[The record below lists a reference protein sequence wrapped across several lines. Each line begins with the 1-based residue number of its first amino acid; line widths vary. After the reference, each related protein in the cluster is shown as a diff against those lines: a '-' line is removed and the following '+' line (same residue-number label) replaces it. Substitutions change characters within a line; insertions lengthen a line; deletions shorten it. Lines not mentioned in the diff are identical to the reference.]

1 MATATKPPPA
11 KAPGSADGSFED
23 VHARAVDGKFTAGS
37 DANRGQQ
44 QGTDRRAAE
53 NLLRDNGYWRSDM
66 TYQQALDRAK
76 ANLDTSS
83 DGDTLSALRAEAAS
97 IYVPDKKK
105 KKRKK
110 KNPNDIRKGGSA
122 RSTPRNPWHPPAS
135 TPLAAGAGRAGKPWP
150 PQWGTEPPTA
160 APGGRSRVQGFNDGS
175 ALYEGGLVYDPTAG
189 KFRRTST
196 KPGASTPNLA
206 PAGGPG
212 GSSVLARYTDGSAV
226 YENGI
231 VWDPAAGVFRKP
243 PAPKPPAKPAKSHP
257 GLLESKG
264 VEQPMDHKALPINDF
279 KVLDAG
285 EGIVECIVSVTGIK
299 DNVDDVIMPGAYEKT
314 LQARTP
320 KGVYSHD
327 WDKPIAKTLS
337 VRELLPG
344 HKDLPAQFR
353 GKPWPAEAGALMV
366 KAQFNLKTERGR
378 DAYEDVKFY
387 ADEQEWSVG
396 YNVPTGGSKTTNGV
410 RYIKTMDLFEFSPV
424 LFGAMPLSGTLSV
437 KSAQQAWIAVKDIVG
452 GMEGMPAKVEHLTD
466 KSGPFDVCSKHGDQP
481 GEIRAKCM
489 AMKACALNDHADMAK
504 PMEEKKSLI
513 SEDEMTEMA
522 ALRACLFTT

>member
-11 KAPGSADGSFED
+11 KQQGSADGSFED

-44 QGTDRRAAE
+44 QSTDRRGAE
-53 NLLRDNGYWRSDM
+53 NLLRNNGYWRSDM
-66 TYQQALDRAK
+66 TYQEALDRAK
-76 ANLDTSS
+76 ANLNTNG
-83 DGDTLSALRAEAAS
+83 DGDTLAALRAEAAS

-105 KKRKK
+105 KRKK
-110 KNPNDIRKGGSA
+110 KDPNAIRKGGSA
-122 RSTPRNPWHPPAS
+122 RSTPRNPWHPPTS
-135 TPLAAGAGRAGKPWP
+135 GPLTAGAGRAGQPWP
-150 PQWGTEPPTA
+150 TQWGAEPPAA

-175 ALYEGGLVYDPTAG
+175 ALYEGGVVYDPTAG
-189 KFRRTST
+189 KFRKTNT
-196 KPGASTPNLA
+196 AAGASAPNLA

-212 GSSVLARYTDGSAV
+212 GSAVLARYTDGSAV

-231 VWDPAAGVFRKP
+231 VWDPAAGTFRKP
-243 PAPKPPAKPAKSHP
+243 AAPKPPTKPAKSHP
-257 GLLESKG
+257 GPLETKG
-264 VEQPMDHKALPINDF
+264 VEQSMDHKAQPINDF

-344 HKDLPAQFR
+344 HPDLPKSLM
-353 GKPWPAEAGALMV
+353 GKAWPAEAGALVV
-366 KAQFNLKTERGR
+366 KAQFNLRTERGR

-387 ADEQEWSVG
+387 EDEQEWSIG

-410 RYIKTMDLFEFSPV
+410 RYIKAIDLFEFSPV
-424 LFGAMPLSGTLSV
+424 LFGAMPLAGTLSI
-437 KSAQQAWIAVKDIVG
+437 KSAQQAWVAVKDIVG
-452 GMEGMPAKVEHLTD
+452 GMDGLPAKVEHLDD
-466 KSGPFDVCSKHGDQP
+466 KSGPFDVCSQHGDQP
-481 GEIRAKCM
+481 GETRAKCM
-489 AMKACALNDHADMAK
+489 AMKACALKDHADMM

-513 SEDEMTEMA
+513 SDDEITEMA
-522 ALRACLFTT
+522 ELRACLFTT